1 MSVLPPTCEHGSA
14 LLCTGNAKLH
24 GEGEGKKRRNTDLEA
39 AQREG
44 RVSPGPARSFFS
56 LFTVRSSGTKKQQ
69 NGYAPP
75 PPPARSFGIG
85 FEEARA
91 GLTEHSHSVLV
102 NNYVEER
109 ARNRGSKTTKRELGA
124 MADSVMFEDIFT
136 ISVVDP
142 DGKKF
147 DRVSR
152 LVAHS
157 EQFDMDLLLDVNI
170 DVYPIARSEKK
181 FTLALAAT
189 LNLDGTQDDGTFDQT
204 RRKSLAD
211 KYEYVMYGKVYKCAD
226 ASAAATAAGGGR
238 RGSGA
243 TAKVEVYI
251 SFGGLLM
258 CLKGEPNNLSNLL
271 LDQRV
276 YLLMRKVG

>member
-1 MSVLPPTCEHGSA
+1 
-14 LLCTGNAKLH
+14 
-24 GEGEGKKRRNTDLEA
+24 
-39 AQREG
+39 
-44 RVSPGPARSFFS
+44 
-56 LFTVRSSGTKKQQ
+56 
-69 NGYAPP
+69 
-75 PPPARSFGIG
+75 
-85 FEEARA
+85 
-91 GLTEHSHSVLV
+91 
-102 NNYVEER
+102 
-109 ARNRGSKTTKRELGA
+109 
-124 MADSVMFEDIFT
+124 MADSVLFEDIFT

-189 LNLDGTQDDGTFDQT
+189 LNLDGAPDDGTFDQT

-226 ASAAATAAGGGR
+226 ASAAAGGGG

>member
-1 MSVLPPTCEHGSA
+1 MEQYNSKTDM
-14 LLCTGNAKLH
+14 LLLI
-24 GEGEGKKRRNTDLEA
+24 LLLLML
-39 AQREG
+39 
-44 RVSPGPARSFFS
+44 ARS
-56 LFTVRSSGTKKQQ
+56 L
-69 NGYAPP
+69 
-75 PPPARSFGIG
+75 GIG

-91 GLTEHSHSVLV
+91 GFTEHSHSVLV

-109 ARNRGSKTTKRELGA
+109 ARNRESKTTKRELAA
-124 MADSVMFEDIFT
+124 MADSVLFEDIFT

-189 LNLDGTQDDGTFDQT
+189 LNLDGAPDDGTFDQT

-211 KYEYVMYGKVYKCAD
+211 KYKYVMYGKVYKCAD
-226 ASAAATAAGGGR
+226 ASAGATAAGGGR

>member
-1 MSVLPPTCEHGSA
+1 
-14 LLCTGNAKLH
+14 
-24 GEGEGKKRRNTDLEA
+24 
-39 AQREG
+39 
-44 RVSPGPARSFFS
+44 
-56 LFTVRSSGTKKQQ
+56 
-69 NGYAPP
+69 
-75 PPPARSFGIG
+75 
-85 FEEARA
+85 
-91 GLTEHSHSVLV
+91 
-102 NNYVEER
+102 
-109 ARNRGSKTTKRELGA
+109 
-124 MADSVMFEDIFT
+124 MADSVLFEDIFT

-189 LNLDGTQDDGTFDQT
+189 LNLDGAPDDGTFDQT

-211 KYEYVMYGKVYKCAD
+211 KYEYVMYGKVYKWAD
-226 ASAAATAAGGGR
+226 ASAAATAAAAAAGGR
-238 RGSGA
+238 RGSGS

-258 CLKGEPNNLSNLL
+258 CLKGEPNNLSNLF

>member
-1 MSVLPPTCEHGSA
+1 
-14 LLCTGNAKLH
+14 
-24 GEGEGKKRRNTDLEA
+24 
-39 AQREG
+39 
-44 RVSPGPARSFFS
+44 
-56 LFTVRSSGTKKQQ
+56 
-69 NGYAPP
+69 
-75 PPPARSFGIG
+75 
-85 FEEARA
+85 
-91 GLTEHSHSVLV
+91 V

-109 ARNRGSKTTKRELGA
+109 ARNRGSKTTKRELAA
-124 MADSVMFEDIFT
+124 MADSVLFEDIFT

-181 FTLALAAT
+181 FALALAAT
-189 LNLDGTQDDGTFDQT
+189 LNLDGAPDDGTFDQT

-226 ASAAATAAGGGR
+226 ASAAAGGGG

>member
-14 LLCTGNAKLH
+14 LLCTGNAKLR

-39 AQREG
+39 GQREG
-44 RVSPGPARSFFS
+44 RVSPGPARSFFP
-56 LFTVRSSGTKKQQ
+56 LFTVRSSGTKQQQ

-75 PPPARSFGIG
+75 PPPARSLRIG

-102 NNYVEER
+102 DNYVEER

-124 MADSVMFEDIFT
+124 MADSVLFEDIFT

-189 LNLDGTQDDGTFDQT
+189 LNLDGTPDDGTFDQT

-211 KYEYVMYGKVYKCAD
+211 KYEYVMYGKVYKYAD
-226 ASAAATAAGGGR
+226 ASGAATAAGGGQ